1 MSARAKKH
9 KNSESHAL
17 VSSQNISSSV
27 CARKPSPD
35 QHIFLIG
42 FMGAGKSTV
51 ARKLAMW
58 FGKISYDMD
67 IGIVRMAGKSIP
79 QIFSDEGEA
88 GFRNWERKYL
98 EYLKGLTPGVVS
110 CGGGII
116 TNSQTRAELKKL
128 GFVVFLQ
135 VDIDEVYE
143 RISSIKSRP
152 LLSQDR
158 QKAIDLLES
167 RTPLYLECADL
178 VFDTSGKSSNR
189 VASELGDLLFENK
202 EGAK

>member
-1 MSARAKKH
+1 MSARAKKR
-9 KNSESHAL
+9 KNTELSRHSHCTNPTMLA
-17 VSSQNISSSV
+17 N
-27 CARKPSPD
+27 KPRED

-51 ARKLAMW
+51 ARKLAIW

-98 EYLKGLTPGVVS
+98 EYLKDATPGVVS

-116 TNSQTRAELKKL
+116 SNPDTRAELKKL

-143 RISSIKSRP
+143 RISSTKSRP
-152 LLSQDR
+152 LLSEDR
-158 QKAIDLLES
+158 QKAIDLLEC

-178 VFDTSGKSSNR
+178 VFDTSNKSSGQ
-189 VASELGDLLFENK
+189 VAGELGDLLFVNK